1 MLHGHEVTNQVYAPV
16 TDPATQERAL
26 AQLGQVQQQLA
37 AVRKDLDEAKK
48 MLDSMQ
54 LQGPPK
60 K

>member
-1 MLHGHEVTNQVYAPV
+1 
-16 TDPATQERAL
+16 L